1 MSGLVYG
8 KERYMRTCLFTLII
22 IILTACTPRLVPAP
36 DLTQAASQT
45 PMSGPSQPTFTPTES
60 DIPQMPQN
68 NPTPTPGLEKLI
80 ETAKNDLAG
89 RLSLPAAQIIL
100 IDARSVVWPNSS
112 VGCPQPGMLY
122 ADVLTAGYLIL
133 LQADGQNYEYHAGK
147 SSDAFLCEN
156 PTPPVPG
163 MPGNT

>member
-36 DLTQAASQT
+36 DSTQVASQT

-133 LQADGQNYEYHAGK
+133 LNANGRDYEYHAGK
-147 SSDAFLCEN
+147 GPQVIYCEN

-163 MPGNT
+163 APDDV